1 MRKKKVAQEIGL
13 FLSLTFPKAE
23 APGSEGG
30 VESVSSHSAPQAIEM
45 ALTELVKMGGGLSS
59 NLPESRGSGSS
70 GTFAV
75 PRTPSGTSYPLLLGT
90 HLTGAQERNSLSTS
104 HLGLTHGCTM

>member
-1 MRKKKVAQEIGL
+1 M
-13 FLSLTFPKAE
+13 
-23 APGSEGG
+23 
-30 VESVSSHSAPQAIEM
+30 ESVSSHSAPQAIEM

-59 NLPESRGSGSS
+59 NLPERRGSGSS

-104 HLGLTHGCTM
+104 HLGLTPWTHHVTGDLSCCDDARQFCMPTL

>member
-45 ALTELVKMGGGLSS
+45 ALTELVKMGGGGVILK
-59 NLPESRGSGSS
+59 PRREG
-70 GTFAV
+70 GTG
-75 PRTPSGTSYPLLLGT
+75 PR
-90 HLTGAQERNSLSTS
+90 
-104 HLGLTHGCTM
+104 